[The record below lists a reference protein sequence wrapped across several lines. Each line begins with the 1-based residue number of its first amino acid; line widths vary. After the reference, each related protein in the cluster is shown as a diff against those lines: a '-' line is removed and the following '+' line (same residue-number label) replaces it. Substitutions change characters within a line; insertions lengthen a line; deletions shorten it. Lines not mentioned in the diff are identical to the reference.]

1 MRERRGLKGTVQNT
15 CLQGLDMKLSKSS
28 SLKLHKIMR
37 FVFEFLD
44 KNTYQFN
51 VTSNFLQVAFKSFMS
66 CTYTCYIID
75 VHHSSKNHSFIVKA
89 YT

>member
-1 MRERRGLKGTVQNT
+1 MRERRRGLKGTVQNT

-51 VTSNFLQVAFKSFMS
+51 VTSNFLQVAFKSCMS
-66 CTYTCYIID
+66 
-75 VHHSSKNHSFIVKA
+75 
-89 YT
+89 